1 MPSSLSPSA
10 CESAAAS
17 QARPDA
23 AGAAG
28 EGDAQDAATGASASP
43 GAPAAAVLPDS
54 AGVQGTMGVR
64 NASLFV
70 LAVLACM
77 AMLRWASPV
86 FIPVLLG
93 LLFSYALAPATDRLE
108 RRRVPR
114 ALAAA
119 IVILAVFGAVSA
131 TVWSLADDA
140 VDLVEALP
148 QSAAKLRQALRPR
161 PGEPEG
167 SIEKVQKA
175 AEQLERAA
183 EETGAVKPSVPRG
196 VTRVQIEKPRFN
208 LMDYL
213 WPGTVG
219 LLGLGGQA
227 VVVSFIAYF
236 LLAAGSEFRR
246 KLVRIAGPTFQKRKI
261 TVKLLDEIAQQI
273 QRYLLVQIYTSAAVG
288 IATWLAFWWIG
299 LEQAAVWGVIAAVF
313 NLVPYIGAI
322 ALTGGATLAG
332 FVQFGSLEMALAV
345 GGAALVIQSLEGYVL
360 TPWLTSRASRMSPVV
375 IFVSVL
381 AWGWMWGIPGTLL
394 AIPIMMAV
402 KAVCDHV
409 EDLRPIGE
417 LLGD

>member
-1 MPSSLSPSA
+1 MQPRLSGTPRERVATSFA
-10 CESAAAS
+10 MSEEQSPAMEAAA
-17 QARPDA
+17 PPG
-23 AGAAG
+23 GAA
-28 EGDAQDAATGASASP
+28 
-43 GAPAAAVLPDS
+43 LPPPL
-54 AGVQGTMGVR
+54 GVR
-64 NASLFV
+64 NTSLVV
-70 LAVLACM
+70 LAVLASVV
-77 AMLRWASPV
+77 MLRLGSPV

-93 LLFSYALAPATDRLE
+93 LLFSYALSPATVGLE
-108 RRRVPR
+108 RLRIPR

-119 IVILAVFGAVSA
+119 LLILGTLGGVSVL
-131 TVWSLADDA
+131 VWSLADDA

-148 QSAAKLRQALRPR
+148 QSASKLREAVRPR
-161 PGEPEG
+161 PGAPEG

-175 AEQLERAA
+175 AEQLEQAA
-183 EETGAVKPSVPRG
+183 EESGGATVTVRRG

-208 LMDYL
+208 VKDYL
-213 WPGTVG
+213 WPGTLG
-219 LLGLGGQA
+219 LLGLIGQG
-227 VVVSFIAYF
+227 VVICFIAYF
-236 LLAAGSEFRR
+236 LLAGGSEFRR
-246 KLVRIAGPTFQKRKI
+246 KLVRIAGPTFARRKI
-261 TVKLLDEIAQQI
+261 TVKVLDEIAAQI

-288 IATWLAFWWIG
+288 LATWLVFWWIG

-381 AWGWMWGIPGTLL
+381 AWGWMWGIPGMLL
-394 AIPIMMAV
+394 AIPIMMAL

-417 LLGD
+417 LLGA